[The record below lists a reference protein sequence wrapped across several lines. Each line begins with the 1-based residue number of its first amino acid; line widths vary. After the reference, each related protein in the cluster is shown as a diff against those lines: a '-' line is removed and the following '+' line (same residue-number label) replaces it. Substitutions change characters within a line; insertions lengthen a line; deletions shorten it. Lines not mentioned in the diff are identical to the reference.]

1 MGFYCI
7 LISRDTQILHNDKCM
22 EAFTSIYGSEIIL
35 LVKNANNELD
45 PDSTLVKLM
54 LMVLI
59 FSSHCFNHDNNGHI
73 QHDRLLYGTFRLLGS
88 QNVYLE
94 LLWKY
99 MIYRYGYFESVPR
112 FSRLIKTFLCVLKTV
127 ANIYMT
133 NQTHQTM
140 VDNIIEK
147 IKQSLIMNENEQ
159 IPLWGKT

>member
-7 LISRDTQILHNDKCM
+7 LISRDTQILHNIKCM

-35 LVKNANNELD
+35 LVKNANDELD
-45 PDSTLVKLM
+45 SDSTLVKLM

-59 FSSHCFNHDNNGHI
+59 FSSHCFNHDNGNI
-73 QHDRLLYGTFRLLGS
+73 EHDRLLYGTFRLLGS

-99 MIYRYGYFESVPR
+99 MVYRYGYFESVPR

-127 ANIYMT
+127 ANIYTT
-133 NQTHQTM
+133 NQTHQSM

-147 IKQSLIMNENEQ
+147 IKQTLIMNENEQ